1 MVSLANYKSLPSI
14 RERALLYKSNVFNNY
29 SRTVLLVLADRS
41 SDQVAKKFV
50 KTKLENTC

>member
-1 MVSLANYKSLPSI
+1 MVSLGKYKSLPQI

-41 SDQVAKKFV
+41 SDHVAKKFV